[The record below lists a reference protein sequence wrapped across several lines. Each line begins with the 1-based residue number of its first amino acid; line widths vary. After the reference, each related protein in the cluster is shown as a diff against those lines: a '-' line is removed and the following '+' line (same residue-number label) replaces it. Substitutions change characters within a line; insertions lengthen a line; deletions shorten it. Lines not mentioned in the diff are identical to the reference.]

1 MYICPTC
8 GKQFENDEVLIKH
21 FLKCWK
27 EKNPN
32 HKSKPAP
39 RSADIDTREDNQ
51 EILDF
56 FKPMHLYGVG
66 RWGEHQHHNHDV
78 CMKHAID
85 FVATL

>member
-8 GKQFENDEVLIKH
+8 GKQFESDEILTKH

-56 FKPMHLYGVG
+56 FNSFK
-66 RWGEHQHHNHDV
+66 
-78 CMKHAID
+78 
-85 FVATL
+85 

>member
-8 GKQFENDEVLIKH
+8 GKQFENDEFLTKH

-56 FKPMHLYGVG
+56 FNSFK
-66 RWGEHQHHNHDV
+66 
-78 CMKHAID
+78 
-85 FVATL
+85 